1 MTQVSSYATQSA
13 TDVLKP
19 FKIERRIVGTH
30 DVQIKIEYCGV
41 CHSDIHYARDEWSS
55 WSGGSLYPA
64 VPGHEIIGKVIS
76 VGGDVTAFKIGDQV
90 GVGVM
95 VDSCQTCHE
104 CKDGLEQFC
113 TSKILTYGS
122 LDPKHENNI
131 TFGGYS
137 EQIVVD
143 EKFVLRVP
151 DNIDLKGAAPL
162 LCAGITTW
170 SPLKHWNVGK
180 GSTVGIIGLGGLGH
194 MGIKFAHALGCK
206 VVMITTS
213 PKKAVDAKKL
223 GADEVLIS
231 TDEVAMAKYAN
242 NFDLLLNTIPVA
254 HNVNPY
260 ITLLKRDA
268 TMVIVGALLPL
279 PDLNAAGLVFGRK
292 KIAGSIIGGIQETQ
306 EMLDFCGKHNIVA
319 EVEVID
325 IQTINQAFDRT
336 IKGDVKYRFVI
347 DMRSLV

>member
-1 MTQVSSYATQSA
+1 MTQVYSYAAESA
-13 TDVLKP
+13 IADLKP
-19 FKIERRIVGTH
+19 LQIERRHVGEH
-30 DVQIKIEYCGV
+30 DIQIKIEYCGV
-41 CHSDIHYARDEWSS
+41 CHSDIHYARNEWSS

-76 VGGDVTAFKIGDQV
+76 VGKEVSNFQVGDSV

-95 VDSCQTCHE
+95 IDSCQVCSE

-113 TSKILTYGS
+113 PSKILTYGS
-122 LDPKHENNI
+122 LDHKHNNSL

-137 EQIVVD
+137 QQIVVN

-151 DNIDLKGAAPL
+151 INIDLKGAAPL

-170 SPLKHWNVGK
+170 SPLRYWNVGA
-180 GSTVGIIGLGGLGH
+180 GDVVGIIGLGGLGH

-213 PKKAVDAKKL
+213 ASKAMDAKKL

-242 NFDLLLNTIPVA
+242 TFDFLLNTIPVA
-254 HNVNPY
+254 HSIDPY
-260 ITLLKRDA
+260 INLLKRDA
-268 TMVIVGALLPL
+268 TMVIVGALAPL
-279 PDLNAAGLVFGRK
+279 PEFNAAGLVFGRK
-292 KIAGSIIGGIQETQ
+292 KISGSIIGGIKETQ
-306 EMLDFCGKHNIVA
+306 EMLDFCGEHNITA
-319 EVEVID
+319 EVEVIP
-325 IQTINQAFDRT
+325 IQTINDAFTRT

-347 DMRSLV
+347 DMSSLT

>member
-1 MTQVSSYATQSA
+1 MTQVSSYAAQAA
-13 TDVLKP
+13 TDSLKP
-19 FKIERRIVGTH
+19 FKIERREVGEH

-41 CHSDIHYARDEWSS
+41 CHSDIHYARNEWSS

-64 VPGHEIIGKVIS
+64 VPGHEIIGKVVS
-76 VGGDVTAFKIGDQV
+76 VGQHVANFKIGDLV

-95 VDSCQTCHE
+95 VDSCQNCSE

-113 TSKILTYGS
+113 PEKILTYGS
-122 LDPKHENNI
+122 LEPKHGNNL

-137 EQIVVD
+137 QQIVVD

-151 DNIDLKGAAPL
+151 SNIDTRGAAPL

-170 SPLKHWNVGK
+170 SPLKHWNVGP
-180 GSTVGIIGLGGLGH
+180 GSVVGIIGLGGLGH
-194 MGIKFAHALGCK
+194 MGIKFAHALGAK

-213 PKKAVDAKKL
+213 PDKAVDARKL
-223 GADEVLIS
+223 GADDVLIS
-231 TDEVAMAKYAN
+231 TDVDAMAKYAN
-242 NFDLLLNTIPVA
+242 TFDLLLNTIPVA

-292 KIAGSIIGGIQETQ
+292 KIAGSIIGGIKETQ

-319 EVEVID
+319 DVELID
-325 IQTINQAFDRT
+325 IQTINQAFERT

-347 DMRSLV
+347 DMASLA